1 MAEIKEQIESTVQ
14 EPERYAWYRAAIP
27 VLLFIAVCFLVHL
40 IGRSD
45 WFEEWLRQSTNYFS
59 ISQFG
64 VYPREW
70 FGLKG
75 ILFWPLIHGDWG
87 HLANNSWSVLLLGV
101 LFFKNYRD
109 HALAIISFIWLAGGL
124 AVWLSARPESY
135 HIGASGLVYGI
146 AFFLILMG
154 FFRKDRAGLAVSFL
168 VIMSHAGLLLGLLPI
183 REGISWEGHLA
194 GALAGA
200 VMAIWYRDD
209 YKPEVPQWMKEE
221 GEDNRPFFQKLEE
234 DGQVIEPEEQNQ
246 PIRYHYKKKD

>member
-1 MAEIKEQIESTVQ
+1 MEEQKRHEEYSEQ
-14 EPERYAWYRAAIP
+14 EPERYSWYRAAIP
-27 VLLFIAVCFLVHL
+27 VLVFIAVCIFVQAV
-40 IGRSD
+40 GRSD
-45 WFEEWLRQSTNYFS
+45 WFVDWLRHNTSYTS

-64 VYPREW
+64 IYPREW

-101 LFFKNYRD
+101 LFFKSYRD
-109 HALAIISFIWLAGGL
+109 HALEIISFIWLAGGL
-124 AVWLSARPESY
+124 AVWLSARPVSY

-154 FFRKDRAGLAVSFL
+154 FFRKDRSGLAISFL
-168 VIMSHAGLLLGLLPI
+168 VIMSHAGLLIGLLPI

-200 VMAIWYRDD
+200 VMAIWYKDD

-221 GEDNRPFFQKLEE
+221 VEDDRPFFQKL
-234 DGQVIEPEEQNQ
+234 D
-246 PIRYHYKKKD
+246 